1 MKTKHLLFAVPVLAM
16 GMVSCSNEDDV
27 KPQNIITGESVKTS
41 LAINVPVDKYTTRQ
55 SAETTQN
62 NANFRG
68 MSGMMLFPM
77 AGAPQMQADNSLPPV
92 GQTLGDPESFSTEKS
107 HHVYRNV
114 QLPIGATHFLLY
126 GVAPGENSTV
136 NDKFTNGILTS
147 TLPIGTGAD
156 DTNDIKFELNNIVT
170 EDNLTTPQETFVK
183 YLNDIAKTPDWD
195 SSKEPNL
202 EAAYKAFTL
211 NIGTDHNRAGSA
223 TMIKQHVQ
231 DLYDKMT
238 LASAVNAE
246 ASTIASAV
254 QDNID
259 KDPFQVV
266 EGVVSFLSTDEK
278 ITKFPV
284 AQNLPAGAALLTCT
298 NGEFNY
304 LNEAP
309 TGGAV
314 VLDILDLTYPADL
327 RYYSNSPVRAKS
339 ETVEDWSLK
348 VGTTSEDWTGFDWT
362 KDGWKDIIDI
372 TTRSVALK
380 HNMNYGVAC
389 LETYVKCGKNVL
401 EDNAV
406 IVAGAIANQKISVPS
421 GGFPITGILVGG
433 QPEIVDWN
441 FIDNDAGPGS
451 FSKTVY
457 DNAVPNTMVAKY
469 NNGLLVPNYTL
480 LLDNY
485 VNGDQEDQDLVNL
498 CIELTNNSGQGFYGV
513 DGYIPVGE
521 KFYLIGQLNPN
532 AITGITGPGN
542 VPADDRI
549 YPQKDI
555 KRVFMQDY
563 KTTANITINSLKKAY
578 VTIPDMRSIKLE
590 LGVSVDLKWET
601 GYNFNVEIE

>member
-62 NANFRG
+62 DGKFRE
-68 MSGMMLFPM
+68 MSGMVLFPM
-77 AGAPQMQADNSLPPV
+77 ATAPELKTDNNLPRV
-92 GQTLGDPESFSTEKS
+92 GQVLGDPESFSTEKS

-126 GVAPGENSTV
+126 GVAPGENLTV
-136 NDKFTNGILTS
+136 NDKFTNGILAS
-147 TLPIGTGAD
+147 TLPTGAD

-170 EDNLTTPQETFVK
+170 EDNLTTPQTTFVT
-183 YLNDIAKTPDWD
+183 YLNNIANTDYWK
-195 SSKEPNL
+195 SSEEPNL
-202 EAAYKAFTL
+202 KAAYKAFTL
-211 NIGTDHNRAGSA
+211 NKGTGHNRAGSA

-238 LASAVNAE
+238 LASDVNAE

-254 QDNID
+254 QDNIN
-259 KDPFQVV
+259 KAPFQVV
-266 EGVVSFLSTDEK
+266 EGVVSFLSTDEI

-327 RYYSNSPVRAKS
+327 RYYSNSPVKAKS

-348 VGTTSEDWTGFDWT
+348 VGTTSVGWTAFDWT

-406 IVAGAIANQKISVPS
+406 NVAGAIANQKISVPS

-433 QPEIVDWN
+433 QPESVDWN
-441 FIDNDAGPGS
+441 FIDNDQRS
-451 FSKTVY
+451 SSSSKTVY
-457 DNAVPNTMVAKY
+457 DNAVPNTMVAQY
-469 NNGLLVPNYTL
+469 NNGSLVPNYTL

-485 VNGDQEDQDLVNL
+485 VNGDQKDQDLVNL

-532 AITGITGPGN
+532 ATTGITEPGN
-542 VPADDRI
+542 VPANDRI

-563 KTTANITINSLKKAY
+563 KTTANITINSLQNAY